1 MNISLKAKDIFI
13 SSLIVAF
20 AIVFSSSSVIELVRY
35 FINGETPSDPEHY
48 ALSFI
53 NVENLN
59 IIAGVVPPSGVLLTF
74 AGVLATLYV
83 AVGLT
88 SNKKLSQY
96 DEELFKTL
104 HTGVSYISLGLYLY
118 SLICVFLYFF
128 QRPSTP
134 PLQIADI
141 IVYIICSFIFM
152 LMSRYPPVD
161 KKALKERI
169 NEERSRKKEIE
180 KFLSQVDLKNI
191 KRTMLSEAIYFLS
204 SKKYRMETLFNT
216 GKSLHLWS
224 FFICN
229 PVGLITV
236 IAAIKYAYDLKY
248 FAISVIIIAMTPY
261 YFHFQYLRDI
271 YSGAFN
277 KVTYDALK
285 IKHRNKKE
293 YLFLVLL
300 ISTSTHL
307 PFFIALCL
315 VLDETL
321 IIEFPAYLLILIPAL
336 LSTLVGILVYL
347 TYKSINK
354 KYIDYLSDHERNT
367 SIIVLAASNE
377 LKSIDKKIDSYKK
390 DLKFIEPTI

>member
-1 MNISLKAKDIFI
+1 
-13 SSLIVAF
+13 
-20 AIVFSSSSVIELVRY
+20 
-35 FINGETPSDPEHY
+35 
-48 ALSFI
+48 
-53 NVENLN
+53 
-59 IIAGVVPPSGVLLTF
+59 
-74 AGVLATLYV
+74 
-83 AVGLT
+83 
-88 SNKKLSQY
+88 
-96 DEELFKTL
+96 
-104 HTGVSYISLGLYLY
+104 
-118 SLICVFLYFF
+118 
-128 QRPSTP
+128 
-134 PLQIADI
+134 
-141 IVYIICSFIFM
+141 
-152 LMSRYPPVD
+152 
-161 KKALKERI
+161 
-169 NEERSRKKEIE
+169 
-180 KFLSQVDLKNI
+180 
-191 KRTMLSEAIYFLS
+191 
-204 SKKYRMETLFNT
+204 METLYNT

-271 YSGAFN
+271 YSGALN

-354 KYIDYLSDHERNT
+354 KYIDYLSNHGRNT